1 MAVDR
6 LDDAA
11 GAVAHALAGRV
22 APGAEARP
30 VPQAAQLVTHPV
42 GTGRKVGGRELL
54 DDELRARQ
62 PARLFD
68 MAAGKAVQHSD
79 RVAGVGVEDGVI
91 AGLARRPPPLDHV
104 TDQLGRVGR
113 AMDPSVMGVGRGRLA
128 GTALAERI
136 ER

>member
-1 MAVDR
+1 R

-11 GAVAHALAGRV
+11 GAVAHALSRRV

-30 VPQAAQLVTHPV
+30 VPQTAQLVTHPV
-42 GTGRKVGGRELL
+42 GTGRKVARRELL

-62 PARLFD
+62 PTRHLD
-68 MAAGKAVQHSD
+68 MAAGKAVQNPD
-79 RVAGVGVEDGVI
+79 RVAGIGLEDGVI

-104 TDQLGRVGR
+104 TDQFGRVGR
-113 AMDPSVMGVGRGRLA
+113 AMDPSVMGIGRGRLT
-128 GTALAERI
+128 GTALAERL

>member
-1 MAVDR
+1 MMPRVPLRTPLPDGSR
-6 LDDAA
+6 AA
-11 GAVAHALAGRV
+11 PRRDLF
-22 APGAEARP
+22 P
-30 VPQAAQLVTHPV
+30 
-42 GTGRKVGGRELL
+42 

-62 PARLFD
+62 PTRQLD

-79 RVAGVGVEDGVI
+79 RVARVGVEDGVI

-128 GTALAERI
+128 GTALAKRI
-136 ER
+136 ERCALPLGHLARI